1 MIGREKREKPL
12 PDEPKTCKSAA
23 AKQAEYF
30 RGEKRGR
37 GGVSRVPRKPRVHFI
52 FLSFL
57 LFFFLSVYQK
67 LTPEHRGQGNPT
79 LWIYVNTFR
88 CSGRT
93 VLLLSSSL
101 LPRLVVEWSRHPSK
115 MSSGKAPRVQGLKKS
130 KASTN
135 PDRALPKG
143 AVAGQVTA
151 NSRLLPDVF

>member
-1 MIGREKREKPL
+1 MIGREKRKNHCLTSQRLANQQQLSRQNIFEGK
-12 PDEPKTCKSAA
+12 K
-23 AKQAEYF
+23 
-30 RGEKRGR
+30 GEE
-37 GGVSRVPRKPRVHFI
+37 GGFHGCLESLAFI
-52 FLSFL
+52 LFFFLSFF
-57 LFFFLSVYQK
+57 FFFLSVYQK